1 MSIHKSFLRS
11 LLPSLLAGCVVM
23 LAPMQESLAQV
34 TVSVDLFAPPLVA
47 IAPPPLPV
55 YVVPVPPAIGL
66 MWMPGYWGWDGED
79 YYWVPGTWLRPPRPR
94 VFWTPG
100 YWAWRGGAFAWSA
113 GYWGPRVGFYGGIN
127 YGGGYFG
134 SGFYGGRWLGRNYT
148 VNRRVVNVTNIT
160 RVTNVTNVTHVNRV
174 EPTTSFN
181 GGPGGVRVEA
191 TPAQL
196 AMAKMAHPPLPQEQV
211 THVEQASHNRELH
224 AFANR
229 GAPPVAATRQAADFA
244 PQSVVAARSAGV
256 ASPEAERHNARV
268 RENPV
273 QANGAAL
280 PRGDN
285 PAGNPVHERQAL
297 EAARPVAPAAAPS
310 GGQET
315 TPFPAPENRV
325 RPEPRALE
333 GAPQGPQQQAPDQR
347 HPRRMQAQ
355 REGVQTNPDLRPRH
369 PQRVQGPAA
378 GESPAA
384 RPAREQRQER
394 RNCERGQGCNEAPGR
409 HGRGG

>member
-1 MSIHKSFLRS
+1 MRKGCGSFSSHSATANPVNQERPDRFEKRTGVTNPKSCQARLVRTSAYSVCKGRHGECRCLF
-11 LLPSLLAGCVVM
+11 
-23 LAPMQESLAQV
+23 
-34 TVSVDLFAPPLVA
+34 TKVSFAACCHLCWRAV
-47 IAPPPLPV
+47 
-55 YVVPVPPAIGL
+55 
-66 MWMPGYWGWDGED
+66 WSCW
-79 YYWVPGTWLRPPRPR
+79 RPCRN
-94 VFWTPG
+94 
-100 YWAWRGGAFAWSA
+100 AWRAGAFAWNA

-134 SGFYGGRWLGRNYT
+134 SGFYGGRWLGRNY
-148 VNRRVVNVTNIT
+148 
-160 RVTNVTNVTHVNRV
+160 NVTNVTHVNRV

-196 AMAKMAHPPLPQEQV
+196 AMAKMEHPPLPQEQV

-268 RENPV
+268 RENPA

-285 PAGNPVHERQAL
+285 PAGNPAHERQAL
-297 EAARPVAPAAAPS
+297 VPDRPVSPSAALPDVQEAKPPA
-310 GGQET
+310 
-315 TPFPAPENRV
+315 ENRV
-325 RPEPRALE
+325 RSDQKARDVPSQRA
-333 GAPQGPQQQAPDQR
+333 QQPVPDQA
-347 HPRRMQAQ
+347 HPRRMQAPRDDGQ
-355 REGVQTNPDLRPRH
+355 ANPDLRPRH
-369 PQRVQGPAA
+369 P
-378 GESPAA
+378 
-384 RPAREQRQER
+384 
-394 RNCERGQGCNEAPGR
+394 
-409 HGRGG
+409 

>member
-1 MSIHKSFLRS
+1 MPMSIHKSFFRS
-11 LLPSLLAGCVVM
+11 LLPSWLLGCIVLLAP
-23 LAPMQESLAQV
+23 LQKSQAQV
-34 TVSVDLFAPPLVA
+34 AVSIDLFAPPLVA

-55 YVVPVPPAIGL
+55 YVVPVPPAIGF

-94 VFWTPG
+94 VLWTPG
-100 YWAWRGGAFAWSA
+100 YWAWRAGAFAWSA

-134 SGFYGGRWLGRNYT
+134 SGFYGGRWVRRNYN
-148 VNRRVVNVTNIT
+148 VNRSVVNVTNIT
-160 RVTNVTNVTHVNRV
+160 RITNVTNVTNINRV

-181 GGPGGVRVEA
+181 GGPGGVRVAA

-196 AMAKMAHPPLPQEQV
+196 AMAKAVHPPLPQEQV
-211 THVEQASHNRELH
+211 RHVEQASHNQELH

-268 RENPV
+268 RENPA

-285 PAGNPVHERQAL
+285 PAGNPAHERQAL
-297 EAARPVAPAAAPS
+297 VPDRPVSPSAALPDVQEAKPPA
-310 GGQET
+310 
-315 TPFPAPENRV
+315 ENRV
-325 RPEPRALE
+325 RSDQKARDVPSQRA
-333 GAPQGPQQQAPDQR
+333 QQPVPDQA
-347 HPRRMQAQ
+347 HPRRMQAPRDDGQ
-355 REGVQTNPDLRPRH
+355 ANPDLRPRH
-369 PQRVQGPAA
+369 PQRAQGPAA
-378 GESPAA
+378 GEVP
-384 RPAREQRQER
+384 PARHAREPRQER
-394 RNCERGQGCNEAPGR
+394 HNCEK
-409 HGRGG
+409 GRGCD